1 MHFNHLCFFMLGVC
15 NDNLYRHSNNQSF
28 ILFPF
33 ICAQYPNIVE
43 YFWIFEYYS
52 NKFSVCEYYSIFVLV
67 NFERANDI
75 RYLIWSKKIFVATTA
90 SKRSSQNLWNVS
102 PQSWDKARSD
112 STWAGVLG
120 TSYVPS
126 IVRQQYLLAY
136 PVALKSIS
144 FNPLTDGGGHWMPP
158 P

>member
-1 MHFNHLCFFMLGVC
+1 MQFNHLCFIMLGVC

-33 ICAQYPNIVE
+33 NCAQYPNIVE

-67 NFERANDI
+67 NFERANNI

-90 SKRSSQNLWNVS
+90 SKRSSQNLPTEMFHPNPETKQDQIAHELGYWEH
-102 PQSWDKARSD
+102 PMCLQLSD
-112 STWAGVLG
+112 SNICLPT
-120 TSYVPS
+120 
-126 IVRQQYLLAY
+126 LL
-136 PVALKSIS
+136 LLNQ
-144 FNPLTDGGGHWMPP
+144 FHLTL
-158 P
+158 